1 MVKVV
6 AFYVLATFLVSFNYG
21 NVVPP
26 ISRDNQIFPTC
37 VEYIFVDKEIVIDG
51 PFNENCI
58 LQFETQEDRILAFTV
73 VDGDMKET
81 EKFLSIHDGI
91 DSKAPVLLVENR
103 KLLELSNQD
112 LPTTVYTSQ
121 SEAVI
126 RFTKKPTSNL
136 KLKIQKA
143 VRCAFNLGID
153 SQCGRVVDEVSCYCA
168 TFVNR
173 NHPDQTMFCVD
184 HNMKLVSFENRTEEE
199 LVQAA
204 WGTEVSYWTSLTDT
218 RRDGTWLWESSM
230 TVPAD
235 YTNWYPKRP
244 NTAVN
249 NVDDC
254 MAYGGA
260 TYLTF
265 WGDLACTTM
274 AHAICE
280 AQP

>member
-1 MVKVV
+1 MVRVV
-6 AFYVLATFLVSFNYG
+6 VSYFYVLAIFLVSSGNG
-21 NVVPP
+21 NVVPA
-26 ISRDNQIFPTC
+26 RDNNVFPGC
-37 VEYIFVDKEIVIDG
+37 GGYIFVDDEVVIDG
-51 PFNENCI
+51 PFNEDCI
-58 LQFETQEDRILAFTV
+58 FQFETKEDRILAFSV
-73 VDGDMKET
+73 VDGDLIET
-81 EKFLSIHDGI
+81 EIFLAIHDGI

-126 RFTKKPTSNL
+126 QFTKKPTSNL

-143 VRCAFNLGID
+143 VRCAFNLGLD

-168 TFVNR
+168 TFINR
-173 NHPDQTMFCVD
+173 IHPDQTMFCVD

-199 LVQAA
+199 RVQAA
-204 WGTEVSYWTSLTDT
+204 WGTEVAYWTSLTDT
-218 RRDGTWLWESSM
+218 RRDGSWLWESSM
-230 TVPAD
+230 TVPV

-260 TYLTF
+260 TFLTF
-265 WGDLACTTM
+265 WGDVACTTM
-274 AHAICE
+274 AHAVCE

>member
-1 MVKVV
+1 MIRVV
-6 AFYVLATFLVSFNYG
+6 IAFYVLAIFLVSSGHG
-21 NVVPP
+21 NVVPF
-26 ISRDNQIFPTC
+26 RDNNIFPGC
-37 VEYIFVDKEIVIDG
+37 EGYMFVDDEVVIEG
-51 PFNENCI
+51 PFNEDCV
-58 LQFETQEDRILAFTV
+58 LQFETQEDRILAFSV
-73 VDGDMKET
+73 VDGDLIET
-81 EKFLSIHDGI
+81 ASFLSIHDGI
-91 DSKAPVLLVENR
+91 DSKAPVLLAENQ
-103 KLLELSNQD
+103 KVLEVSNKD
-112 LPTTVYTSQ
+112 LPTTVYTTQ

-126 RFTKKPTSNL
+126 RFTNKKLTSNL

-173 NHPDQTMFCVD
+173 IHPDQTMFCVD

-260 TYLTF
+260 TYLNF
-265 WGDLACTTM
+265 WGDIACTTM